1 VPKDILPIELRHEL
15 WRAMEPEVVLEFIAA
30 PILVNRFNA
39 WRQVTL
45 GLDPALRPL
54 SIEQAELYQPLPAT
68 DSLEQALRTQLDWIT
83 AWRID
88 RYGFAS
94 LQQKEFYLQ
103 ASDTQA
109 DKKERNKAEGTRDT
123 AQKEVEAR
131 RKVQQTRER
140 ILNEAKTPL
149 EPGIKDFDA
158 DMAQTQLREAAEE
171 FAAAYRGPGL
181 DSIVL
186 RVALLALDQHLYQAT
201 EMTLAERQRMKAAG
215 RARVSQ
221 LFPFPRGVWGN
232 HQDEHTRGPVDES
245 LNAAKPEGLLRDLFD
260 DQVHDSRAWFLYTS
274 GREPGGNYF
283 SERMVFFGDAG
294 ARDLALYGED
304 GAAMRAST
312 TTLPTSEPARAMQP
326 PVMDA
331 ERLAQVQQAIDAIWE
346 AYDAKGGR

>member
-1 VPKDILPIELRHEL
+1 MGHESWRVMDLEIVREFDIASEL
-15 WRAMEPEVVLEFIAA
+15 VT
-30 PILVNRFNA
+30 RFNA

-94 LQQKEFYLQ
+94 LQQKEFYLR

-109 DKKERNKAEGTRDT
+109 DEKVRKKAEGTRNT

-131 RKVQQTRER
+131 RKAQQARES
-140 ILNEAKTPL
+140 ILNEPKKPL

-201 EMTLAERQRMKAAG
+201 EMTLAE
-215 RARVSQ
+215 
-221 LFPFPRGVWGN
+221 PFMAVL
-232 HQDEHTRGPVDES
+232 S
-245 LNAAKPEGLLRDLFD
+245 
-260 DQVHDSRAWFLYTS
+260 
-274 GREPGGNYF
+274 
-283 SERMVFFGDAG
+283 
-294 ARDLALYGED
+294 
-304 GAAMRAST
+304 
-312 TTLPTSEPARAMQP
+312 
-326 PVMDA
+326 
-331 ERLAQVQQAIDAIWE
+331 
-346 AYDAKGGR
+346 